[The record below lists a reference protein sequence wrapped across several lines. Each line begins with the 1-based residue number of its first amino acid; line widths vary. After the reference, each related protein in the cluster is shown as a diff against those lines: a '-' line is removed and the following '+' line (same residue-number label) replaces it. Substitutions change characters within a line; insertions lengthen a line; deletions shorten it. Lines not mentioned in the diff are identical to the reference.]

1 MCQCLQ
7 RGCAYQRGSWARF
20 YFVQHWHCFQG
31 YQQGPCDSEGTL
43 GSTHNEKWLPGR
55 ALRATDGIEHSALGR
70 VLVSFANP
78 AKVDAQRTKATP
90 RAAGAAARPVAVLR
104 CGAARL

>member
-1 MCQCLQ
+1 M
-7 RGCAYQRGSWARF
+7 
-20 YFVQHWHCFQG
+20 
-31 YQQGPCDSEGTL
+31 
-43 GSTHNEKWLPGR
+43 THTDKRLPGR

-90 RAAGAAARPVAVLR
+90 RAAGAAARPVA
-104 CGAARL
+104 GAARLPAVQWSGVTLSPEGTSCCEEVHMCALSAMSRL